1 MMNMKQILLLFA
13 WAFAM
18 TAVAQTAEVD
28 SINVDDLYNTEAAD
42 TIDCADLETP
52 DIPQIPFEEL
62 DSITMSS
69 LDDRYVVVY
78 KDGKC
83 GVYDLLKEEN
93 VTRIEYEYLSMGLRK
108 EFEREFYTYFRLI
121 NDGNEGILGIVET
134 NNQFIAVMMPKE
146 EEK

>member
-18 TAVAQTAEVD
+18 TAAAQTAEVD
-28 SINVDDLYNTEAAD
+28 SINVDGLYSTEAAD

-52 DIPQIPFEEL
+52 DIPQVPFEEL

-108 EFEREFYTYFRLI
+108 EFEGGFYTYFRLI
-121 NDGNEGILGIVET
+121 NDGNEGILGIAET

-146 EEK
+146 EE